1 LLTGLQKDANVFGTK
16 SGLLANISMTA
27 FAPSSLLS
35 QKPAIWFRAE
45 LFRVVILLVIFII
58 TGVAVTPTTSG

>member
-1 LLTGLQKDANVFGTK
+1 
-16 SGLLANISMTA
+16 
-27 FAPSSLLS
+27 LS